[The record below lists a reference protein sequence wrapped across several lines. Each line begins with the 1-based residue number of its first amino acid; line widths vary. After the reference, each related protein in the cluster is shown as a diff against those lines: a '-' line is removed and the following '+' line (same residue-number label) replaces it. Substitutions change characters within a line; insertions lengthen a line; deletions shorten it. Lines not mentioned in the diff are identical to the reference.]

1 MNRQEEL
8 CQALLSLTPE
18 FDRQFS
24 RPFFKLASDLIPP
37 MHMRIMIHLLHEKR
51 CTLSTLSQAI
61 NVSQPQL
68 SVAVSTLY
76 DRGFLIRTA
85 DTRDRRRVFLSL
97 SEEGVTFLDNMQ
109 KTVVS
114 HFAEQLSALSENEQL
129 RFLEAV
135 STLREFLKKYKA
147 KRKSPERELRIKV
160 PDWLRNTK
168 KIFLRFWIRDWNSCI
183 LQDNSETDIVFSVIK
198 QR

>member
-76 DRGFLIRTA
+76 DRGFL
-85 DTRDRRRVFLSL
+85 SL
-97 SEEGVTFLDNMQ
+97 SEEGLTFLDNMQ

-135 STLREFLKKYKA
+135 STLREFLKK
-147 KRKSPERELRIKV
+147 V
-160 PDWLRNTK
+160 
-168 KIFLRFWIRDWNSCI
+168 
-183 LQDNSETDIVFSVIK
+183 
-198 QR
+198 

>member
-85 DTRDRRRVFLSL
+85 DNQD
-97 SEEGVTFLDNMQ
+97 
-109 KTVVS
+109 
-114 HFAEQLSALSENEQL
+114 
-129 RFLEAV
+129 
-135 STLREFLKKYKA
+135 
-147 KRKSPERELRIKV
+147 RKSV
-160 PDWLRNTK
+160 
-168 KIFLRFWIRDWNSCI
+168 
-183 LQDNSETDIVFSVIK
+183 V
-198 QR
+198 

>member
-85 DTRDRRRVFLSL
+85 DNQDRRRVFLSL
-97 SEEGVTFLDNMQ
+97 SEEGLTFLDNMQ

-114 HFAEQLSALSENEQL
+114 HFAEQLSALSENKQL

-135 STLREFLKKYKA
+135 STLREFLKK
-147 KRKSPERELRIKV
+147 V
-160 PDWLRNTK
+160 
-168 KIFLRFWIRDWNSCI
+168 
-183 LQDNSETDIVFSVIK
+183 
-198 QR
+198 

>member
-1 MNRQEEL
+1 
-8 CQALLSLTPE
+8 
-18 FDRQFS
+18 
-24 RPFFKLASDLIPP
+24 
-37 MHMRIMIHLLHEKR
+37 MRIMIHLLHEKR

-68 SVAVSTLY
+68 SVAVSTLH

-85 DTRDRRRVFLSL
+85 DNQDRRRVFLSL
-97 SEEGVTFLDNMQ
+97 SEEGLTFLDNMQ

-135 STLREFLKKYKA
+135 STLREFLKK
-147 KRKSPERELRIKV
+147 V
-160 PDWLRNTK
+160 
-168 KIFLRFWIRDWNSCI
+168 
-183 LQDNSETDIVFSVIK
+183 
-198 QR
+198 